1 MNRLILFLLPLAFG
15 CASLD
20 VKVSLLDKTK
30 LDAST
35 TLYRSLDNSLKGTS
49 RAEADGSFDQARGR
63 FIRAIEESIDYG
75 ICIKRVSKEDRLHF
89 ISTASDKVTKAL
101 QVSIENFRVARL
113 QLAGYEK
120 LRRVG
125 SENAT
130 VYSQSRESLES
141 SAANFTAGREALLG
155 IQKLAATDLQIVIQK
170 PISAS
175 PQCRQPSLDALN
187 FEFLVAV
194 TVAEIAPGLF
204 DDPNADLI
212 VYAPEEAWKGVYN
225 QAYGYGSFGNTDI
238 AIKMESPDRFTVKGV
253 RLDASKITTATFTSL
268 REVMRTVAAANGV
281 PLNGITSGTE
291 DGVQDNTYGKLL
303 ASNYSADV
311 QKIEADSRRRGS
323 RMAALGIMESIVSQD
338 GILSNLQISSAATRA
353 RQAAIDVVRATFK
366 AYKPQL
372 APQDNTQTG
381 GTSQ

>member
-49 RAEADGSFDQARGR
+49 RAEANGSFDQARGR

-130 VYSQSRESLES
+130 VYSQSRENLES
-141 SAANFTAGREALLG
+141 SAANLLLG
-155 IQKLAATDLQIVIQK
+155 GKRCSESK
-170 PISAS
+170 NWPPPI
-175 PQCRQPSLDALN
+175 
-187 FEFLVAV
+187 
-194 TVAEIAPGLF
+194 
-204 DDPNADLI
+204 
-212 VYAPEEAWKGVYN
+212 
-225 QAYGYGSFGNTDI
+225 
-238 AIKMESPDRFTVKGV
+238 
-253 RLDASKITTATFTSL
+253 
-268 REVMRTVAAANGV
+268 
-281 PLNGITSGTE
+281 
-291 DGVQDNTYGKLL
+291 
-303 ASNYSADV
+303 
-311 QKIEADSRRRGS
+311 
-323 RMAALGIMESIVSQD
+323 
-338 GILSNLQISSAATRA
+338 
-353 RQAAIDVVRATFK
+353 FK
-366 AYKPQL
+366 
-372 APQDNTQTG
+372 
-381 GTSQ
+381 S